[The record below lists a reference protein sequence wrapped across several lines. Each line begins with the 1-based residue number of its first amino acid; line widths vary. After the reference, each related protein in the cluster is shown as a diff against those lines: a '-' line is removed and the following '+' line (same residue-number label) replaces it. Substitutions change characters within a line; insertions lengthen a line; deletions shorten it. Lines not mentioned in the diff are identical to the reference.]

1 MVSVSL
7 SPKLAVGSASHSR
20 QGESTLEHDRDSAEK
35 GRGMTAGGRAR
46 LQAGTGLQNG
56 KAVHHP
62 RPLGENLRFP
72 QWWARK
78 PFYWDIKEKG
88 TFEGF
93 GQAQDHRR
101 ILWFSAC
108 PNRRLPCLQ
117 LCQVSSLIH
126 SEASLPL
133 PGTIPDRSLGQF
145 HRFLPSSYFNL
156 LSAVKACVQPPA
168 FAQMEAGNQEGRR
181 LAKIAPKRG
190 PGGRE

>member
-1 MVSVSL
+1 MTGTVLRREGVREQVAK
-7 SPKLAVGSASHSR
+7 PGSRKAQDCR
-20 QGESTLEHDRDSAEK
+20 
-35 GRGMTAGGRAR
+35 M
-46 LQAGTGLQNG
+46 G
-56 KAVHHP
+56 KQCTVL

-78 PFYWDIKEKG
+78 PFYLDIKEKG

-133 PGTIPDRSLGQF
+133 PWHYP
-145 HRFLPSSYFNL
+145 
-156 LSAVKACVQPPA
+156 
-168 FAQMEAGNQEGRR
+168 
-181 LAKIAPKRG
+181 
-190 PGGRE
+190 

>member
-1 MVSVSL
+1 MVSVGL
-7 SPKLAVGSASHSR
+7 PPKLAAGSADRVKALWSMTGTVLRREGVRQQVAEPGSR
-20 QGESTLEHDRDSAEK
+20 QAQDCR
-35 GRGMTAGGRAR
+35 M
-46 LQAGTGLQNG
+46 G
-56 KAVHHP
+56 KQCTVL
-62 RPLGENLRFP
+62 RPLRENLRFP
-72 QWWARK
+72 QWWGRK
-78 PFYWDIKEKG
+78 PFYLDIKEKG

-108 PNRRLPCLQ
+108 PNRRLPRLQ

-133 PGTIPDRSLGQF
+133 PGTIPDLSLGQF

-168 FAQMEAGNQEGRR
+168 FAQMEAGNQEGRC